1 MQAWLMYFWRR
12 AKNHYVEEDIAE
24 ERLHFWI
31 SRNSQPPTSHD
42 AIDG

>member
-1 MQAWLMYFWRR
+1 MYFWRR